1 MPNPSLH
8 PEAEEEYLDAL
19 RYYQRI
25 SSRLGKEFEQRA
37 KELLKI
43 LGSTPKQFGW
53 YDDDFR
59 LALFGSFPY
68 SLIYRERPGNIV
80 QVIAVAH
87 TSREPG
93 YWKDRVS

>member
-1 MPNPSLH
+1 MPKPQMH
-8 PEAEEEYLDAL
+8 PEARIEYVEAVH
-19 RYYQRI
+19 YYQRI
-25 SSRLGKEFEQRA
+25 NQRVAREFEQRA

-68 SLIYRERPGNIV
+68 SLIYRELPGNIV

-87 TSREPG
+87 TSRESG
-93 YWKDRVS
+93 S